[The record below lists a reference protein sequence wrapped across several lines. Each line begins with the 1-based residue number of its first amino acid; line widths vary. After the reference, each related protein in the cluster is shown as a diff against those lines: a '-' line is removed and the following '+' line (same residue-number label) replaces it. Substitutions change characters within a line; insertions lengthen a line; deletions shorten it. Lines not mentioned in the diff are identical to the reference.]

1 MGIHKD
7 EIEQA
12 FREGYIQGQKETAEL
27 KRLLRLATATIKL
40 LNDKLDLA
48 VDDTDCW
55 KCDEHI
61 CNCAECFMMPLNGTC
76 KRKHV
81 DEAEKLLEEK
91 K

>member
-1 MGIHKD
+1 MDTHND

-12 FREGYIQGQKETAEL
+12 FREGYVQGQKENAEL
-27 KRLLRLATATIKL
+27 KRLLRLAMATIKL

-48 VDDTDCW
+48 FDDTDCW

-61 CNCAECFMMPLNGTC
+61 CNCEECFMMPSNGTC
-76 KRKHV
+76 EWKHA

-91 K
+91 E